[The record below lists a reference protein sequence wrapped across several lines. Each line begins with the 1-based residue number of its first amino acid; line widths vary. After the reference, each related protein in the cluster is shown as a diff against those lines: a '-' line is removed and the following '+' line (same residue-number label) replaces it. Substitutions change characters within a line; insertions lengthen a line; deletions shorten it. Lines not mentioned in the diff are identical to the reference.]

1 MDLKVTVLNT
11 VIKKDKR
18 REMMNIN
25 EKFKKMWEE
34 FKEKYGAQSI
44 VLEGK
49 LQNLEDKMNWFEQ
62 KYFKPLMKG
71 GK

>member
-1 MDLKVTVLNT
+1 MN
-11 VIKKDKR
+11 KK
-18 REMMNIN
+18 IN
-25 EKFKKMWEE
+25 YKKMWEE

-62 KYFKPLMKG
+62 EYNKLNKIR

>member
-1 MDLKVTVLNT
+1 
-11 VIKKDKR
+11 
-18 REMMNIN
+18 MNIN

-62 KYFKPLMKG
+62 KYFKPLIKG
-71 GK
+71 KE